1 MILENRQHR
10 VNTVMLID
18 DEPDINAALTVVI
31 SILLPEVYISR
42 QSEMSSVDFPEH
54 FLLQNTF

>member
-1 MILENRQHR
+1 
-10 VNTVMLID
+10 MLVD

-42 QSEMSSVDFPEH
+42 QSEMSSRGFSG
-54 FLLQNTF
+54 TFAITKYILVYLSHCKSV